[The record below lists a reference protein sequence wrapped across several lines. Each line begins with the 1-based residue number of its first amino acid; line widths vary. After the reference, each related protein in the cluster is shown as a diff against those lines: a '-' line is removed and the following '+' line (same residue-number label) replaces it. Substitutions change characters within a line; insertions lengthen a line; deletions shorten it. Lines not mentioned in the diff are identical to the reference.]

1 MAQIRHIE
9 IVHFR
14 CIKKLDWHPTAG
26 INCLI
31 GPGDAGKS
39 SILDAIDL
47 CLGARRTMQFSDADF
62 HGLDV
67 AQPVEIRITI
77 GDLSD
82 ALKSMETY
90 GNFVRSFDAATKTID
105 DEPEAGKETVLTVQ
119 LSVGS
124 DLDPVWTLVS
134 DRARAQGQSRNLTW
148 GDRVRLSPT
157 RIGALADY
165 NLAWR
170 RGSVLNRLTDEKA
183 DTAAALAGAAR
194 DARKAFGDLADAQLG
209 ETLKIVADTAK
220 ELGIPAGDKLKAM
233 LDAHSVSFSG
243 GTIALH
249 GDDGVPLRALGVGS
263 TRLLVAGLQ
272 RKAAKESS
280 VLLIDELEHGLE
292 PHRIIRL
299 LGSIGAKEKPAPI
312 QAFLTTHS
320 PVALRELAG
329 DQLWVARKGADTHTL
344 ELIGTE
350 DAAQGTIRAH
360 PEAFLS
366 HSVLICEGAS
376 EIGLIRG
383 IDLHRMTQNEV
394 SLTALGVGLVDAGGV
409 TKIYGRADVFIKRGY
424 RAGVLRDDDVQ
435 PDMSDETKFK
445 SESGS
450 IFKWK
455 TGQALEQAL
464 FLGLSDAAVRKLLER
479 AVEIHGEELIAA
491 HIDGASNG
499 ATSLVDCRGPVTTA
513 TRTLL
518 AESAKSK
525 KNSWFK
531 TVSWMEEAARDIIG
545 PDLPNAKAEFRDAV
559 EAVFE
564 WCRGG

>member
-14 CIKKLDWHPTAG
+14 CIENLDWHPGPG

-82 ALKSMETY
+82 SLKSMETY
-90 GNFVRSFDAATKTID
+90 GAYVRSFDPARKTID
-105 DEPEAGKETVLTVQ
+105 DEPEAGKETVLTIE
-119 LSVGS
+119 LRIGS
-124 DLDPVWTLVS
+124 DLDPVWSLVS
-134 DRARAQGQSRNLTW
+134 DRARAQGQTRNLTW

-157 RIGALADY
+157 RIGALADQ

-183 DTAAALAGAAR
+183 DTATALASAAR
-194 DARKAFGDLADAQLG
+194 DARAAFGDLADKQLG
-209 ETLKIVADTAK
+209 ETLKIVAETAR

-233 LDAHSVSFSG
+233 LDAHSISFSG

-280 VLLIDELEHGLE
+280 VLLVDELEHGLE

-299 LGSIGAKEKPAPI
+299 LGSMGAKEKPAPI
-312 QAFLTTHS
+312 QAFVTTHS
-320 PVALRELAG
+320 PVALRELSG
-329 DQLWVARKGADTHTL
+329 DQLWVASKHPGRHHL
-344 ELIGTE
+344 QLVGTD
-350 DAAQGTIRAH
+350 DAIQGTIRLQ
-360 PEAFLS
+360 PDAFLAR
-366 HSVLICEGAS
+366 SVLVCEGAS
-376 EIGLIRG
+376 EVGLLRG
-383 IDLHRMTQNEV
+383 LDLHRVTGGQV
-394 SLTALGVGLVDAGGV
+394 SLNAHGVALVDAGGV
-409 TKIYGRADVFIKRGY
+409 TKIYGRANALAMLGY
-424 RAGVLRDDDVQ
+424 RIAVLRDDDVQ
-435 PDMSDETKFK
+435 PDAGEEGIFDLMGGDL
-445 SESGS
+445 
-450 IFKWK
+450 FKWQD
-455 TGQALEQAL
+455 GQALEQAL
-464 FLGLSDAAVRKLLER
+464 FAGVSDRGVHLLLER
-479 AVEIHGEELIAA
+479 AIEIHGEELIAA
-491 HIDGASNG
+491 HID
-499 ATSLVDCRGPVTTA
+499 TSSFGVMSLADCRGAVNALIRTTLGDA
-513 TRTLL
+513 
-518 AESAKSK
+518 AKSK

-545 PDLPNAKAEFRDAV
+545 PDLPNARPEFRATI
-559 EAVFE
+559 EAVFT
-564 WCRGG
+564 WCADA